1 MTCSWAAPCSAISTP
16 SERASSDMSCM
27 ERTIARRSSSIGVV
41 VAAEHLEQLVR
52 ADAPAGHAR
61 AQLPQ
66 LRLQQR
72 MQAPHREIA
81 HVHAR
86 RRMPDAARSGRGGI
100 RALVGGS
107 ALGGF

>member
-1 MTCSWAAPCSAISTP
+1 MIEDDLQLRGALLGDLDAQRARLVGHELHGAHHRAPLVVD
-16 SERASSDMSCM
+16 R
-27 ERTIARRSSSIGVV
+27 VV
-41 VAAEHLEQLVR
+41 VAAEHLEQFVR
-52 ADAPAGHAR
+52 ADPPAGHTR

-86 RRMPDAARSGRGGI
+86 AGRRSRRRQRTLESE
-100 RALVGGS
+100 LS
-107 ALGGF
+107 L